1 MRVGRRVN
9 VPLLCLLLAF
19 VLLFAM
25 LFQLSLS
32 DCFMALA
39 STGWIKVDDT
49 STIVEYDGAGWMR
62 HNPDSDAYT
71 DPLSPSYQS
80 GVYFYQFT
88 QADVTGTA
96 PSVSFTFKGTNVRF
110 YGATRD
116 DSGELNFYIDGV
128 FIETVDTLQVGRYHQ
143 YDKLLFESDTLEYT
157 EHTLTVQAV
166 VNEGDVGKYM
176 IVDAFE
182 FKKDVPVD
190 ADYDIGVETDYN
202 YLNLLNHK
210 GPSGV
215 PLGGIGTGCFTIS
228 PEGKFSKININNTDD
243 EGNINY
249 PKGTFLAYYEKDQN
263 GTDARRLER
272 DRMSSVTSM
281 GMKGFENVEYAG
293 LMPFID
299 MNYYDQKGDSGKA
312 QVSMHAY
319 SGLVPNNIKDSAI
332 PLVWIEVTV
341 ANPSDVTK
349 EVGVALSWEDVIGRN
364 IKDLKDGVD
373 YDDFV
378 NNAWDKGLVSLDGK
392 TGGGAMEFEN
402 MATPATSVESFELY
416 GMSGLLQSAEQ
427 ISPRKYTY
435 QNYNNNVAIL
445 GVNQEGVEIGYL
457 PCYNVNN
464 DNEFAEFV
472 STGAFAQNSVDKT
485 NLSAAGAQQNAS
497 AISMSTTLNAGES
510 RTFTMAVAWFMP
522 EADIDYE
529 NDHPH
534 RYFGTADFNR
544 YYHNYF
550 ADIYEMIQYCYE
562 NKQRIE
568 DESKEWQQ
576 PIMDSSYED
585 WMKFKIINSQVPIY
599 YNSVLNKEG
608 IFALAEGGMKG
619 PLGTMDVRT
628 YTFEYYSKFNID
640 LDRSEMDLFTSTQMS
655 NGVILHF
662 DGDYYVGLAD
672 YSGNTPV
679 PDNAYLDNTG
689 GWLTQLAKDH
699 RVTGDDEYILQ
710 RADGIRK
717 AIRVIKTYI
726 KGDVQIPYGPI
737 MFDDCWVPDACS
749 YLASQYL
756 SWLNAAMYLAD
767 VLGDTQLYDECL
779 EQYEK
784 TYNDTLQYLWV
795 NNEYGSYFV
804 YGCKADGSQRL
815 DNTMY
820 LNQLAGQFISRSH
833 MNGDIFPMEMI
844 QASLI
849 SMFKAQLWAY
859 RDSNFRGPRVW
870 DLYSEEPFMYQ
881 SANPNEWQDTAPS
894 TSWAFYLDC
903 NVGYTA
909 LQAGFVDDAFLIL
922 RNTQLAY
929 MDKGTSWAQNLWD
942 LGNVSRMD
950 VAMSWWLTD
959 LMAGS
964 NLDVNNHT
972 LYLAP
977 LVRSEDYGEVLKYPV
992 YFSDFWAEVTVDTVN
1007 KTVTYTIT
1015 KKITD
1020 KNIVIETVRSEGVG
1034 IATDDAGII
1043 QLEQPFYIEQ
1053 GGQLVFSGNDYK
1065 TLTRSNQQQFV
1076 LQNASKVA
1084 YPSVDAE
1091 INTVATPEIYVE
1103 PYFGENVKVTMDV
1116 PSGTEVYYTVDGS
1129 DPCDG
1134 NGILYTESFEV
1145 SRNVTVKARGFSD
1158 GEWGLIN
1165 IKRFSEV
1172 FGIDVGGTNSGWS
1185 LNDGLEGDV
1194 PYKEGYF
1201 GLMSGAAVKYSGS
1214 LVGDDM
1220 GMPSALSSQNYV
1232 GAGDV
1237 GAFMQYGIDVE
1248 PGLYTVKLYFAEFFH
1263 NSAGLRR
1270 FGVKINDKLVLS
1282 DFDPFTE
1289 ANGKNKVVCKTF
1301 YNVSVDG
1308 TNRIIVDVFN
1318 ENPEQNAVLNAIVV
1332 EKQDSAAIVDTTG
1345 KLIADISAVQTVY
1358 AAGEELS
1365 LKEMG
1370 DVVIRYDE
1378 YDWSDPELK
1387 ENKIVVLE
1395 DYKVE
1400 TNFDK
1405 DKQGR
1410 YYVRISHPQYLSEFE
1425 FEVEVGVM
1433 SEADILFVDGNTNNQ
1448 REIVLSVA
1456 SELSSYILNLQVSKN
1471 SSVTIFADET
1481 LTQQVGKIG
1490 KAGDDSYNILLSLPS
1505 DSNVFW
1511 VKVIAEDGVNE
1522 NVYKLTLN
1530 RPIEN
1535 AATPVPWD
1543 IIGSC
1548 CAVALAIAVT
1558 TIVCLKK
1565 KKAGKS

>member
-1 MRVGRRVN
+1 M
-9 VPLLCLLLAF
+9 
-19 VLLFAM
+19 
-25 LFQLSLS
+25 
-32 DCFMALA
+32 
-39 STGWIKVDDT
+39 
-49 STIVEYDGAGWMR
+49 
-62 HNPDSDAYT
+62 
-71 DPLSPSYQS
+71 
-80 GVYFYQFT
+80 
-88 QADVTGTA
+88 
-96 PSVSFTFKGTNVRF
+96 
-110 YGATRD
+110 
-116 DSGELNFYIDGV
+116 
-128 FIETVDTLQVGRYHQ
+128 
-143 YDKLLFESDTLEYT
+143 
-157 EHTLTVQAV
+157 
-166 VNEGDVGKYM
+166 
-176 IVDAFE
+176 
-182 FKKDVPVD
+182 
-190 ADYDIGVETDYN
+190 
-202 YLNLLNHK
+202 
-210 GPSGV
+210 
-215 PLGGIGTGCFTIS
+215 
-228 PEGKFSKININNTDD
+228 
-243 EGNINY
+243 
-249 PKGTFLAYYEKDQN
+249 AYYEKDQN

-281 GMKGFENVEYAG
+281 GMKGFKNVEYSG

-299 MNYYDQKGDSGKA
+299 MNYYDQKNDSSKA
-312 QVSMHAY
+312 KVSMHAY
-319 SGLVPNNIKDSAI
+319 SGLVPNNTKDSAI
-332 PLVWIEVTV
+332 PLAWIEVTV
-341 ANPSDVTK
+341 ENPSDMTK
-349 EVGVALSWEDVIGRN
+349 EVGVALSWEDVIGRK
-364 IKDLKDGVD
+364 IKDLKDGVE

-402 MATPATSVESFELY
+402 MKTPATSVESFELP
-416 GMSGLLQSAEQ
+416 GMSGLLQSSEQ

-435 QNYNNNVAIL
+435 QNYNNNVAIF

-457 PCYNVNN
+457 PVYNVNN
-464 DNEFAEFV
+464 DAEFGEFV
-472 STGAFAQNSVDKT
+472 STGAFAQDNVEKT
-485 NLSAAGAQQNAS
+485 SLSGAGAQQNAS
-497 AISMSTTLNAGES
+497 AISMSATLEAGES
-510 RTFTMAVAWFMP
+510 RTFTMAIAWFMP

-550 ADIYEMIQYCYE
+550 ANIYEMIQYSYD

-568 DESKEWQQ
+568 EETKEWQQ
-576 PIMDSSYED
+576 PILDSSYED

-628 YTFEYYSKFNID
+628 YTFEYYSKFNIE
-640 LDRSEMDLFTSTQMS
+640 LDRSEMDLFTSTQKS

-699 RVTGDDEYILQ
+699 RVTGDDDYILQ

-717 AIRVIKTYI
+717 AIRVVKTYI
-726 KGDVQIPYGPI
+726 KGDVQIPHGPI

-756 SWLNAAMYLAD
+756 SWLNAAMYLATVIED
-767 VLGDTQLYDECL
+767 YQLYDECL

-784 TYNDTLQYLWV
+784 TYNDTLKYLWV

-804 YGCKADGSQRL
+804 YGSKADGSQRL

-833 MNGDIFPMEMI
+833 MNGDIFPMEMV
-844 QASLI
+844 QASLV
-849 SMFKAQLWAY
+849 SMFKAQLWEY

-870 DLYSEEPFMYQ
+870 DLYKEEPFMYQ
-881 SANPNEWQDTAPS
+881 SANPNEWQDTFAS

-903 NVGYTA
+903 NVGYNA

-959 LMAGS
+959 LMAGT
-964 NLDVNNHT
+964 NLDVNNNT

-977 LVRSEDYGEVLKYPV
+977 LVRPEDQGKVLKYPV

-1007 KTVTYTIT
+1007 ETITYEIT

-1020 KNIVIETVRSEGVG
+1020 KSIIIETIRSEGVG

-1043 QLEQPFYIEQ
+1043 TLAQPFDVVE
-1053 GGQLVFSGNDYK
+1053 GNQLVFTNSDYK
-1065 TLTRSNQQQFV
+1065 TLTNSNQQDFV

-1091 INTVATPEIYVE
+1091 INTVAKPEIKVE
-1103 PYFGENVKVTMDV
+1103 PYFGDNVKVSFDV
-1116 PSGTEVYYTVDGS
+1116 AEGTQVFYTIDGT
-1129 DPCDG
+1129 DPIDG
-1134 NGILYTESFEV
+1134 NGILFTQPIEV
-1145 SRNVTVKARGFSD
+1145 ARDVTIKARSFCD

-1165 IKRFSEV
+1165 VKRFSDV
-1172 FGIDVGGTNSGWS
+1172 FGMDIGGTNSGWS
-1185 LNDGLEGDV
+1185 LNDGLEGDLQ
-1194 PYKEGYF
+1194 YQEGYF
-1201 GLMSGAAVKYSGS
+1201 GLISGAVSKFSGS

-1232 GAGDV
+1232 AAGDV
-1237 GAFMQYGIDVE
+1237 GASMKYGIDLE
-1248 PGLYTVKLYFAEFFH
+1248 PGQYTVKLYFAEFFH

-1289 ANGKNKVVCKTF
+1289 ANGKNKAVCKVF
-1301 YNVSVDG
+1301 YNVNVDQSG
-1308 TNRIIVDVFN
+1308 QIVVDVFN
-1318 ENPEQNAVLNAIVV
+1318 ENAEQNAVLNAIVV
-1332 EKQDSAAIVDTTG
+1332 EKQEQSVSVDTNG
-1345 KLIADISAVQTVY
+1345 RLFADISAVQTSY
-1358 AAGEELS
+1358 APGEELS
-1365 LKEMG
+1365 LKELG
-1370 DVVIRYDE
+1370 DVYMRYDE
-1378 YDWSDPELK
+1378 YDWSNPQSTEK
-1387 ENKIVVLE
+1387 KIVVLH
-1395 DYKVE
+1395 DYEVE

-1405 DKQGR
+1405 DRKGT
-1410 YYVRISHPQYLSEFE
+1410 YFVCITHPQYPSEFV
-1425 FEVEVGVM
+1425 FEVTVGTV
-1433 SEADILFVDGNTNNQ
+1433 SEAKLLFTNGVANEGN
-1448 REIVLSVA
+1448 EIVLNA
-1456 SELSSYILNLQVSKN
+1456 GEEISSYLLNIQISNNATAVVYSDEGLSQQAGQLYNAGDNTFNVLLNL
-1471 SSVTIFADET
+1471 
-1481 LTQQVGKIG
+1481 
-1490 KAGDDSYNILLSLPS
+1490 PS
-1505 DSNVFW
+1505 ESNTYW
-1511 VKVIAEDGVNE
+1511 IKVVAEDGVTE
-1522 NVYKLTLN
+1522 NVYKITVN
-1530 RPIEN
+1530 RTMPDEVTPIQ
-1535 AATPVPWD
+1535 WD
-1543 IIGSC
+1543 IIA
-1548 CAVALAIAVT
+1548 CASLGVLSIGATLA
-1558 TIVCLKK
+1558 VCLTKK
-1565 KKAGKS
+1565 KLHKK

>member
-1 MRVGRRVN
+1 MRTAKRFN
-9 VPLLCLLLAF
+9 VILTCVLAF
-19 VLLFAM
+19 ALVSAILCQLPFDDYMSAFA
-25 LFQLSLS
+25 SS
-32 DCFMALA
+32 
-39 STGWIKVDDT
+39 GWIKVDDT
-49 STIVEYDGAGWMR
+49 STLVEYDGTGWLR
-62 HNPDSDAYT
+62 HNPDNDAYT

-80 GVYFYQFT
+80 GVYFKQFT
-88 QADVTGTA
+88 QADAAGTA
-96 PSVSFTFKGTNVRF
+96 PSVSFTFKGTQVRF

-116 DSGELNFYIDGV
+116 DSGELNVYIDSMYVG
-128 FIETVDTLQVGRYHQ
+128 TVNTLEPGRAHQ
-143 YDKLLFESDTLEYT
+143 YDKLLFESDELAYA

-166 VNEGDVGKYM
+166 VNEEDVGKYM

-190 ADYDIGVETDYN
+190 EDYDASMETDYD
-202 YLNLLNHK
+202 YMNLLNHK

-249 PKGTFLAYYEKDQN
+249 PKGTFLAYYEKDEN
-263 GTDARRLER
+263 GSDARRLER

-299 MNYYDQKGDSGKA
+299 MNYYDDKTDSSKA
-312 QVSMHAY
+312 KVSMHAY

-341 ANPSDVTK
+341 ENPSDTSK

-364 IKDLKDGVD
+364 IKDLKEGVE

-402 MATPATSVESFELY
+402 MATPATSVESFSLS
-416 GMSGLLQSAEQ
+416 GMSGLLQSSDR

-445 GVNQEGVEIGYL
+445 GVNQDGVDIGYL
-457 PCYNVNN
+457 PCYNVDN
-464 DNEFAEFV
+464 DAEFGEFV
-472 STGAFAQNSVDKT
+472 ATGAFAQNSVEKT
-485 NLSAAGAQQNAS
+485 SLSAAGAQQNAS
-497 AISMSTTLNAGES
+497 AISMSTTLGAGES

-522 EADIDYE
+522 EDDIDYE

-544 YYHNYF
+544 YYHNFF
-550 ADIYEMIQYCYE
+550 ADIYEIIQYGYD

-568 DESKEWQQ
+568 DETKEWQQ
-576 PIMDSSYED
+576 PILDSSYED

-628 YTFEYYSKFNID
+628 YTFEYYSKFNIE
-640 LDRSEMDLFTSTQMS
+640 LDRSEMDLFTSTQKS

-717 AIRVIKTYI
+717 AIRVVKTYI
-726 KGDVQIPYGPI
+726 MGDVQIPHGPI

-767 VLGDTQLYDECL
+767 VIGDTQLYDECL

-784 TYNDTLQYLWV
+784 TYNDTLEYLWV

-844 QASLI
+844 QASLV

-870 DLYSEEPFMYQ
+870 DLYKEEAFMYT

-903 NVGYTA
+903 NVGYNA
-909 LQAGFVDDAFLIL
+909 FQAGFVDDAFLIL

-977 LVRSEDYGEVLKYPV
+977 LVRPGDQGEVLKYPV

-1015 KKITD
+1015 KKVTD

-1043 QLEQPFYIEQ
+1043 TLAQPFYIEE
-1053 GGQLVFSGNDYK
+1053 GSQLVFEGSDYD
-1065 TLTRSNQQQFV
+1065 TLTRSDQQPFI

-1091 INTVATPEIYVE
+1091 VNTVETPEISVE
-1103 PYFGENVKVTMDV
+1103 PYFGENIKVTLDV

-1129 DPCDG
+1129 DPAEG
-1134 NGILYTESFEV
+1134 NAVLYTRPFEV
-1145 SRNVTVKARGFSD
+1145 SRNATVKARSFRD

-1165 IKRFSEV
+1165 VKRFSDV

-1185 LNDGLEGDV
+1185 LNDGLEGDI
-1194 PYKEGYF
+1194 PYVSGSF
-1201 GLMSGAAVKYSGS
+1201 GLMSGSASKYSGS

-1232 GAGDV
+1232 GTGDV
-1237 GAFMQYGIDVE
+1237 GASMQYGIDVD
-1248 PGLYTVKLYFAEFFH
+1248 PGLYTVKLYFAEFFQ

-1270 FGVKINDKLVLS
+1270 FGVKINDKLVLT

-1301 YNVSVDG
+1301 YNVKVEDTG
-1308 TNRIIVDVFN
+1308 RIIVDVFN

-1332 EKQDSAAIVDTTG
+1332 EKQDDVATVDTTG
-1345 KLIADISAVQTVY
+1345 KMYADVSAVQTSY
-1358 AAGEELS
+1358 SSGEELS

-1370 DVVIRYDE
+1370 DVFVRYDE
-1378 YDWSDPELK
+1378 HDWSDPQMSYD
-1387 ENKIVVLE
+1387 KIVVLD
-1395 DYKVE
+1395 DYEVE

-1410 YYVRISHPQYLSEFE
+1410 YFVRISHPQYLSAFE
-1425 FEVEVGVM
+1425 FEVEVGVV
-1433 SEADILFVDGNTNNQ
+1433 SDADIVLVDGNANDQ
-1448 REIVLSVA
+1448 GEIVLNVEADKSNF
-1456 SELSSYILNLQVSKN
+1456 ILNLQVSKN
-1471 SSVTIFADET
+1471 SSLAVFADEN

-1490 KAGDDSYNILLSLPS
+1490 KAGSDAYNVLLSLPS
-1505 DSNVFW
+1505 EVNTFW
-1511 VKVIAEDGVNE
+1511 IKVVAEDGVTE
-1522 NVYKLTLN
+1522 NIYKLTVN
-1530 RPIEN
+1530 RPTTDESAPIY
-1535 AATPVPWD
+1535 WD
-1543 IIGSC
+1543 IVGSSC
-1548 CAVALAIAVT
+1548 TGVLAIAVT
-1558 TIVCLKK
+1558 LIVCLCRKK
-1565 KKAGKS
+1565 VEKA